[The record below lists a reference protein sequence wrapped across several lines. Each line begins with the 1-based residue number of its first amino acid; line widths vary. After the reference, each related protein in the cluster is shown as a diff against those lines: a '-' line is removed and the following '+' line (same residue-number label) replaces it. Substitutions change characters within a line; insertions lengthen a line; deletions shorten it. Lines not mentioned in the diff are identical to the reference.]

1 MREMT
6 EQELA
11 YVGGAVI
18 NTRSELAAG
27 FIMGAGAGMVGAL
40 LGAGGGPVGSAMLGV
55 TFARYGFNYVNWVT
69 P

>member
-1 MREMT
+1 MRELT

-18 NTRSELAAG
+18 NTHSELAAG
-27 FIMGAGAGMVGAL
+27 FIMGVGAGMVGAL